1 MPFRRAAAVALTL
14 SLTAGVLA
22 GVTVQ
27 KPGLQVPSYAAG
39 VQEEVKNIFSD
50 SYTGYRFALQSKKTS
65 RSHADFNILRLNSR
79 EYAFGH
85 DNLAPISKTFVD
97 DLGGYGATAVDAL
110 DAMVCKFIESLIA
123 C

>member
-1 MPFRRAAAVALTL
+1 MPRASRRRSRASSATATL
-14 SLTAGVLA
+14 DIGSRCN
-22 GVTVQ
+22 
-27 KPGLQVPSYAAG
+27 
-39 VQEEVKNIFSD
+39 E
-50 SYTGYRFALQSKKTS
+50 KKTS